1 MQMNDRA
8 AAARYLGVSTCE
20 KTLARNVEG
29 TTRTIH
35 DRNRMASDPVKG
47 FTSASP
53 GNWGSDVDARSSANL
68 FVIERGPRRKD
79 KKREGRRSESGC
91 SSRSKTRWR
100 RGSDGR
106 EKLLCISTNLRAGR
120 TRRVTVARR
129 EVPTPEQWFMI
140 STKSRSSLFPS
151 LSLTRYN
158 TANQRSRWGYS
169 SSISLSLSLSLPPRF
184 WSLPGTHIDEF
195 IAGTARSIVTKIVYD
210 IDSSFYVNPV
220 SEWFWSTCRGRAFC
234 IRTRTRRE
242 EENVTMSCERVRRVV
257 VRVASRGRERR
268 WCYRRIYEETDGAP
282 KLTVCSV
289 ALCHRYANWAQL
301 A

>member
-1 MQMNDRA
+1 
-8 AAARYLGVSTCE
+8 
-20 KTLARNVEG
+20 
-29 TTRTIH
+29 
-35 DRNRMASDPVKG
+35 
-47 FTSASP
+47 
-53 GNWGSDVDARSSANL
+53 
-68 FVIERGPRRKD
+68 
-79 KKREGRRSESGC
+79 
-91 SSRSKTRWR
+91 
-100 RGSDGR
+100 
-106 EKLLCISTNLRAGR
+106 
-120 TRRVTVARR
+120 
-129 EVPTPEQWFMI
+129 MI

-151 LSLTRYN
+151 LSH
-158 TANQRSRWGYS
+158 
-169 SSISLSLSLSLPPRF
+169 SIQHGQSALSLRLFLFDLPFSLSLSPRF